1 MCKAAHP
8 RNFPCIAGYEGVAVK
23 DPNSQSPALASLPK
37 GRWWEFQPL
46 LMKRGRW
53 ETWGESI
60 APCFTP
66 SLGSPSRH
74 GQFSLGNVTS
84 EVTSCA
90 HAEMRRWRLGEM
102 MRLSCLH
109 QASASCQH
117 WLCGA
122 VCRAPGRMSPA
133 VSCRRRT
140 PWFRKH
146 SGTDHRSS
154 SEEAR
159 SCLGHLHSAESLL

>member
-1 MCKAAHP
+1 MQGSAPPQLPMHRRLRGGGSKGPQFPITSPGIAAQGTVVGVSAP
-8 RNFPCIAGYEGVAVK
+8 ADEERAVGDEG
-23 DPNSQSPALASLPK
+23 
-37 GRWWEFQPL
+37 REHRTF
-46 LMKRGRW
+46 
-53 ETWGESI
+53 
-60 APCFTP
+60 CFTP

-74 GQFSLGNVTS
+74 GQFSVGNVTS